1 MDFEII
7 FKLAGIGV
15 LLVVIDKLLST
26 SKREDI
32 SSIINIAGIVGILI
46 MVITLIKQLFDSI
59 RTMFMM

>member
-7 FKLAGIGV
+7 FKLAGIGI